1 MKHSFLILCSTLLML
16 NCTKPERILDLQGHR
31 GARGLYPENT
41 IVGFEHALAILE
53 VRTLELDLC
62 VTADD
67 ELIIS
72 HEPWFNETICE
83 VADSTHEGFSFS
95 LYKMT
100 FDSIAQFD
108 CGAKG
113 HPEYPKQR
121 AVPAHKPLLR
131 ELFATIQSKGL
142 RWPHFNIEI
151 KSHPNG
157 DNIYHPGPR
166 KFADI
171 VATELRLAHE
181 KYPEADLLNHVTV
194 QSFDPRAL
202 REMRKTLL
210 PVKLALLSEDAET
223 SPADQM
229 DELGFPVDIYSPNF
243 EQVTPELISWCHF
256 RRIAVIPWTVNDLG
270 EMQKLVDMGVDGL
283 ISDYPN
289 EFKNLVY

>member
-1 MKHSFLILCSTLLML
+1 MKHSFLILCSALLML
-16 NCTKPERILDLQGHR
+16 NCTKPQRTLDLQGHR
-31 GARGLYPENT
+31 GARGLFPENT
-41 IVGFEHALAILE
+41 LVGFEAALEIPE

-62 VTADD
+62 VTADG

-72 HEPWFNETICE
+72 HEPWFNESICE
-83 VADSTHEGFSFS
+83 VADSAHEGFAYS
-95 LYKMT
+95 LFKMT
-100 FDSIAQFD
+100 YDSITQFD
-108 CGAKG
+108 CGSKG
-113 HPEYPKQR
+113 HPDFPKQQPTS
-121 AVPAHKPLLR
+121 AYKPLLS
-131 ELFATIQSKGL
+131 ELFATIQREGL

-171 VATELRLAHE
+171 VASDLRKEHE
-181 KYPEADLLNHVTV
+181 QYPEADLLNHVTV
-194 QSFDPRAL
+194 QSFDPRVL
-202 REMRKTLL
+202 REMRKTTL
-210 PVKLALLSEDAET
+210 PVKLALLTDDAET

-229 DELGFPVDIYSPNF
+229 DALGFPVDIYSPNF

-256 RRIAVIPWTVNDLG
+256 RRIAVIPWTVNDL
-270 EMQKLVDMGVDGL
+270 ESMQNLVDMGVDGL

>member
-1 MKHSFLILCSTLLML
+1 MKHSILVLSCAVLLT
-16 NCTKPERILDLQGHR
+16 NCTRPERILDLQGHR

-41 IVGFEHALAILE
+41 LVGFTAALEIPE

-72 HEPWFNETICE
+72 HEPWFNESICE
-83 VADSTHEGFSFS
+83 VADTAHEGFAYS

-100 FDSIAQFD
+100 YDSIAHFD

-113 HPEYPKQR
+113 HPDYPKQHPS
-121 AVPAHKPLLR
+121 PAHKPLLS
-131 ELFATIQSKGL
+131 ELFATIQSESL

-157 DNIYHPGPR
+157 DNIYHPRPH
-166 KFADI
+166 KFAAL
-171 VATELRLAHE
+171 VVTELTTADAQ
-181 KYPEADLLNHVTV
+181 YPDAELLDHITI
-194 QSFDPRAL
+194 QSFDPRVL
-202 REMRKTLL
+202 REMRKAGL
-210 PVKLALLSEDAET
+210 PVKLALLSEEETTPAE
-223 SPADQM
+223 QM
-229 DELGFPVDIYSPNF
+229 DELGFPVDIYSPNY

-256 RRIAVIPWTVNDLG
+256 RRIAVIPWTVNDL
-270 EMQKLVDMGVDGL
+270 EQMQALVDIGVDGI

-289 EFKNLVY
+289 LFAELVY